1 MTPMILS
8 FALSL
13 FAVQESG
20 SEVVVPRLADLVAH
34 DALVVKLAGGMKFTE
49 GPVWIPDQGLLV
61 FSDIPS
67 EKLMQWSEE
76 GGLKVFRESPNPNGN
91 LLDREGRLLTCRHGA
106 RDIVR
111 TEVDGELTVLCESFE
126 GKRFNSPNDVAVRSD
141 GTLWFTDPPWG
152 LPRQREGR
160 EQPGHW
166 VYRLDPK
173 TKQVT
178 VLVKDLCM
186 PNGIA
191 FSPDERYLYV
201 ADTGGHGSHPD
212 AKLHDL
218 PATVTAYEVMKDGTL
233 NPEPVWKT
241 ETRCDGM
248 CVDVKGHVYT
258 TSREGVT
265 VLSPDGEIIG
275 TIPTPEAPAN
285 CCFGGAD
292 FKTLFITA
300 RTSLYSVQLVTA
312 GTRLEGS

>member
-1 MTPMILS
+1 MTFLLPLLLF
-8 FALSL
+8 FAQDAGDSQLEDL
-13 FAVQESG
+13 LAPDA
-20 SEVVVPRLADLVAH
+20 EVE
-34 DALVVKLAGGMKFTE
+34 KLAGEMRFTE
-49 GPVWIPDQGLLV
+49 GPVWLPKAKKLV

-67 EKLMQWSEE
+67 RKLMEWSEA

-111 TEVDGELTVLCESFE
+111 TEPDGELTVLCDSFG
-126 GKRFNSPNDVAVRSD
+126 GKRFNSPNDVAVKSD

-166 VYRLDPK
+166 VFRLDPK
-173 TKQVT
+173 TKVVT

-191 FSPDERYLYV
+191 FSPDERHLYI
-201 ADTGGHGSHPD
+201 ADTGGHGAHPD
-212 AKLHDL
+212 ELLHDL
-218 PATVTAYEVMKDGTL
+218 PATVTAYEVEEDGTL
-233 NPEPVWKT
+233 NLEPVWKT

-248 CVDVKGHVYT
+248 CVDVRGHIYT
-258 TSREGVT
+258 TSGAGVT
-265 VLSPDGEIIG
+265 VLAPDGEIIG
-275 TIPTPEAPAN
+275 TIKTPESPAN
-285 CCFGGAD
+285 CCFGGDD

-300 RTSLYSVQLVTA
+300 RTSLYSVRLVNPGA
-312 GTRLEGS
+312 RFGGD